1 MIYVTKLNLETKEQ
15 IVRLARVIKRVLTY
29 PMRLALSMIYAPKYL
44 LSEGCSEPVE
54 ISHIKVGENSYQT
67 ANIHKGRIFTDRIY
81 NISVISKKSLVPFV
95 SWQYLNGSILSDT
108 ENFLL
113 NKKLLINH
121 PPKFINGTV
130 ISLLSGGGGNYNLC
144 PQG

>member
-1 MIYVTKLNLETKEQ
+1 MVYEKKLKLETKGH
-15 IVRLARVIKRVLTY
+15 IVRVARVIKRFLIYHMKLV
-29 PMRLALSMIYAPKYL
+29 LSMIYAPKYL
-44 LSEGCSEPVE
+44 LSEGCSESVK
-54 ISHIKVGENSYQT
+54 ISHIRVGENSYLL
-67 ANIHKGRIFTDRIY
+67 ANIHKGRIFTDRSY

-130 ISLLSGGGGNYNLC
+130 ISLLSGGGGNYNYYH
-144 PQG
+144 